1 MATERNPFEMI
12 SEQVGNVVPLPD
24 MTETADATFE
34 VDPTDGGIIVDFS
47 ETVEMEATED
57 ITEWYGDLSETL
69 DEEALGDIANDV
81 IDNYQADKDS
91 RADWES
97 MFERGFDL
105 LGLKLEQ
112 GSEPF
117 DGACTAVHPL
127 LIESAVKFQSK
138 ASGELFP
145 VGGPVKTQILGKS
158 TPEKEMQA
166 NRVQNFMNYQLTE
179 QMPEYFDEFERM
191 LFHLPLIG
199 SAFKKLYYDATLKRP
214 ASEFIPIDQFYV
226 SYYATNLR
234 NADRYTH
241 VIYRSPVEIA
251 RDIRAGV
258 YQEVDLPTPSMGDVP
273 TFTEKMDTILGLSPS
288 SDHDPQYILLEQ
300 HCYLDIEDDDVSLPY
315 IVTVEQ
321 QSRQVLSI
329 RRNYKQD
336 DPNKEKISHFVHY
349 RFVPG
354 FGFYGLGLIHFLGNL
369 TMSATA
375 AMRSLIDA
383 GQFANLPGGFKAKGV
398 RMVGDNDPIA
408 PGEFKEVEATGID
421 LSKAIV
427 TLPYKEPSAT
437 LHQMLNF
444 VTVAGQKFADSTEQV
459 ISDAASYGPVGTTM
473 ALLEASSKFFSAI
486 HKRVHKSQKDEFNI
500 LARIDYDYLPREY
513 PYDVPNEDRSIF
525 KKDFDG
531 RIDVLPVSDPNI
543 PSNAHRM
550 MMANMA
556 LQMAQQSPPGMFNLE
571 ALNRTILNAANM
583 PNIEEILPP
592 KIEPKPIDP
601 VSDIMA
607 ATKGIPIAAFPGQ
620 NHDAHIQVKTA
631 YLQDPMNGAN
641 PIMERIRPILESNI
655 QEHSVM
661 KYQEQMNGLSQ
672 QIMQGSPDN
681 PAVLEMALAQ
691 AAQQVMN
698 ANQAMGQAQSPE
710 QQLVALEQAKVE
722 LEKQKIQYDTEAQA
736 AEMVLKNKKLELEEN
751 DQIIKM
757 MESSA
762 AENFKTNK
770 DEEDR
775 LLKAGLKSVDVITQA
790 EMKQHEMAHQKE
802 LKEMEVMAKSIDEK
816 AKLEI
821 KEHEMDHQR
830 EMKDHEID
838 HEREIKEMELMIKDM
853 IEERRLDFEVQKE
866 VSRVVNENL
875 KNNSENIGQQELN
888 LMIQIAIDQVEEN
901 ENDEEG

>member
-1 MATERNPFEMI
+1 MATERNPYETI
-12 SEQVGNVVPLPD
+12 SEEVSNVIPMPEVED
-24 MTETADATFE
+24 TSNATFE
-34 VDPTDGGIIVDFS
+34 VDPTDGGVIVDFS
-47 ETVEMEATED
+47 EENVEMEASED
-57 ITEWYGDLSETL
+57 IAEWYGDLAETL
-69 DEEALGDIANDV
+69 EEDDLVDIASDV
-81 IDNYQADKDS
+81 IENFEADKDS

-105 LGLKLEQ
+105 LGLKLEP

-145 VGGPVKTQILGKS
+145 TNGPVKARIFGSS
-158 TPEKEMQA
+158 TPEKELQA

-199 SAFKKLYYDATLKRP
+199 SAFKKLYYDATTKRP
-214 ASEFIPIDQFYV
+214 HSEFIPIDQFYV
-226 SYYATNLR
+226 SYYATDLG

-241 VIYRSPVEIA
+241 VIYRSPIEIA

-258 YQEVDLPTPSMGDVP
+258 YQEVDLPTPSSSSITP
-273 TFTEKMDTILGLSPS
+273 FTEKMDTILGLSPS

-300 HCYLDIEDDDVSLPY
+300 HCYLNIEDEEEALPY

-336 DPNKEKISHFVHY
+336 DVNKEKVSHFVHY

-398 RMVGDNDPIA
+398 RMVGDNEPIA
-408 PGEFKEVEATGID
+408 PGEFKEVEATGVD
-421 LSKAIV
+421 LSKAIIP
-427 TLPYKEPSAT
+427 LPYKEPSST
-437 LHQMLNF
+437 LFQMLNF
-444 VTVAGQKFADSTEQV
+444 VATAGQKFADSTEQV

-473 ALLEASSKFFSAI
+473 ALLEASSKFFTAI
-486 HKRVHKSQKDEFNI
+486 HKRLHKSQKDEFRI
-500 LARIDYDYLPREY
+500 LARIDYDYLPEEY
-513 PYDVPNEDRSIF
+513 PYDVPYEDRSIF
-525 KKDFDG
+525 KQDFDG
-531 RIDVLPVSDPNI
+531 RIDIIPVSDPNI

-571 ALNRTILNAANM
+571 ALNRTILNASNM
-583 PNIEEILPP
+583 PNVDEILPP
-592 KIEPKPIDP
+592 KIEPQPLDP

-620 NHDAHIQVKTA
+620 NHDAHIQVKMA

-641 PIMERIRPILESNI
+641 PIMQRITPILQANI

-661 KYQEQMNGLSQ
+661 KYQEQMVGISEELMQ
-672 QIMQGSPDN
+672 QTPDQANN
-681 PAVLEMALAQ
+681 PNVVEMAMAQ

-698 ANQAMGQAQSPE
+698 ANKAAGQAQSPE

-722 LEKQKIQYDTEAQA
+722 LEKQKLQSDTVTDA
-736 AEMVLKNKKLELEEN
+736 AELEIKNKE
-751 DQIIKM
+751 
-757 MESSA
+757 
-762 AENFKTNK
+762 
-770 DEEDR
+770 
-775 LLKAGLKSVDVITQA
+775 
-790 EMKQHEMAHQKE
+790 
-802 LKEMEVMAKSIDEK
+802 
-816 AKLEI
+816 LEI
-821 KEHEMDHQR
+821 KETAQIIEMLKASATANSR
-830 EMKDHEID
+830 EEQSQLNRESKEAIKEAELTTRKEIEEAKIAADMLKKQMQDDKEID
-838 HEREIKEMELMIKDM
+838 MAALENLTQFASEQIKEMTDD
-853 IEERRLDFEVQKE
+853 EER
-866 VSRVVNENL
+866 
-875 KNNSENIGQQELN
+875 
-888 LMIQIAIDQVEEN
+888 
-901 ENDEEG
+901 